1 MQLRFNNLNEIVI
14 EMEHLD
20 EVAHLISDDEYLS
33 ASNALMRQYVYLS
46 ELLRSERENSNYI
59 DYDSYV

>member
-1 MQLRFNNLNEIVI
+1 MELRFNNLNQIII

-46 ELLRSERENSNYI
+46 EVLRSESENSDYI
-59 DYDSYV
+59 NFI